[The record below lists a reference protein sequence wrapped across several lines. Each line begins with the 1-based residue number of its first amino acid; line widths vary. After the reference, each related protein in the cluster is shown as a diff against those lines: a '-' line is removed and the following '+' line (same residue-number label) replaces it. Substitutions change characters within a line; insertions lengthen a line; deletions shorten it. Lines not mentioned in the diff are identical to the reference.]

1 MKGALIR
8 ISIVVAVAVV
18 VLVVLRHL
26 GLNNNQRMMENMANS
41 ERENMT
47 VENRQNDMQV
57 GMDATAGSGTTQT
70 ENTLEGM
77 NQQPQELV
85 GGSVQSMYSASTEP
99 GVQNMRSQ
107 NCFPKEQ
114 LTPAELLPQ
123 DNSSAWAQVNPTG
136 SGTLKDRNFLQ
147 SGHHIGIN
155 TVGQTLRNAN
165 LQLRSEPPNPQVK
178 VSPWIQSTIDPDT
191 NRKPMEIGG
200 CA

>member
-1 MKGALIR
+1 
-8 ISIVVAVAVV
+8 
-18 VLVVLRHL
+18 
-26 GLNNNQRMMENMANS
+26 
-41 ERENMT
+41 
-47 VENRQNDMQV
+47 
-57 GMDATAGSGTTQT
+57 
-70 ENTLEGM
+70 
-77 NQQPQELV
+77 
-85 GGSVQSMYSASTEP
+85 MYSASTEP

>member
-57 GMDATAGSGTTQT
+57 GMNATAGSGTTQT

>member
-26 GLNNNQRMMENMANS
+26 GLNNNQRMMENMTNS